1 MENFIFCVLTF
12 CFINRVL
19 RVAVSGATLNVLLVK
34 SVCIQS
40 FSGPYFPAFWVN
52 TERFSPNAVKC
63 GPAKPRIR
71 TLFMQS
77 CLGEYLVNWK
87 IFRDKKGN
95 FYSIVFFIR
104 DKLSKTLGQIVV
116 KLKKLEAEKYERL
129 KIRKLSNYWNIMTT
143 KTTKT

>member
-12 CFINRVL
+12 CFITRVL

-40 FSGPYFPAFWVN
+40 FSGPYFLALWVN
-52 TERFSPNAVKC
+52 TERFSPNAGKC
-63 GPAKPRIR
+63 GPEKPRIR

-87 IFRDKKGN
+87 IFRDKK
-95 FYSIVFFIR
+95 VT
-104 DKLSKTLGQIVV
+104 KLSKTLGQIVV
-116 KLKKLEAEKYERL
+116 KLKKLEAEKYKQL

-143 KTTKT
+143 KTTKK

>member
-1 MENFIFCVLTF
+1 
-12 CFINRVL
+12 
-19 RVAVSGATLNVLLVK
+19 
-34 SVCIQS
+34 
-40 FSGPYFPAFWVN
+40 
-52 TERFSPNAVKC
+52 
-63 GPAKPRIR
+63 
-71 TLFMQS
+71 MQS

-129 KIRKLSNYWNIMTT
+129 KIRKLSNY
-143 KTTKT
+143 

>member
-1 MENFIFCVLTF
+1 MKNFIFCVLTF
-12 CFINRVL
+12 CFFTRVL

-116 KLKKLEAEKYERL
+116 KLKKLEPEKYERL